1 MHERIIAVELM
12 GKSLEIFEKTDIQM
26 HEPLPWADWFNEN
39 WIKLA
44 MNHKM
49 SVLWINF
56 LINELKTFFDILHYQ
71 VSKVG
76 VCFLKRIQ
84 GHYLLEPLGD
94 CNLSKYR
101 INQVA
106 SIFRWAKGIR
116 YNPRKIDYEHS
127 FGAMPLETRDL

>member
-1 MHERIIAVELM
+1 
-12 GKSLEIFEKTDIQM
+12 M

-56 LINELKTFFDILHYQ
+56 LINELNTFFAILQYQ
-71 VSKVG
+71 VSNVG
-76 VCFLKRIQ
+76 ECSLKRIQ
-84 GHYLLEPLGD
+84 GHFLLEPLGD
-94 CNLSKYR
+94 CNSSKYR

-106 SIFRWAKGIR
+106 SIFRWANGIR
-116 YNPRKIDYEHS
+116 YNLQKIVYENS

>member
-1 MHERIIAVELM
+1 MQKRIRAVELM
-12 GKSLEIFEKTDIQM
+12 GKSLEIFEKTDLQM
-26 HEPLPWADWFNEN
+26 LEQLPWADWFNEN

-44 MNHKM
+44 MNHIM

-56 LINELKTFFDILHYQ
+56 LINELNTFFAILDYQ

-76 VCFLKRIQ
+76 ECFLKRIQ
-84 GHYLLEPLGD
+84 GHFLLEPLGD

>member
-1 MHERIIAVELM
+1 MQERIRAVELM
-12 GKSLEIFEKTDIQM
+12 GKSLGIFEKTDFQM
-26 HEPLPWADWFNEN
+26 LEPLPWADWFNEN

-56 LINELKTFFDILHYQ
+56 LINELNTFFAILHYQ
-71 VSKVG
+71 VSNVG
-76 VCFLKRIQ
+76 ECFLKRIQ
-84 GHYLLEPLGD
+84 GHFLLEPLGD

>member
-1 MHERIIAVELM
+1 MHERIRAEELM
-12 GKSLEIFEKTDIQM
+12 GKNLGIFEKTDFQM

-56 LINELKTFFDILHYQ
+56 LINELNTFFAILHYQ
-71 VSKVG
+71 VSNVG
-76 VCFLKRIQ
+76 ECFLKRKQ

>member
-1 MHERIIAVELM
+1 MFA
-12 GKSLEIFEKTDIQM
+12 
-26 HEPLPWADWFNEN
+26 
-39 WIKLA
+39 
-44 MNHKM
+44 
-49 SVLWINF
+49 
-56 LINELKTFFDILHYQ
+56 ILHYQ
-71 VSKVG
+71 VSNVG
-76 VCFLKRIQ
+76 ECFLKRIQ
-84 GHYLLEPLGD
+84 GHFLLEPLGD

>member
-1 MHERIIAVELM
+1 MQERIRAVVLM
-12 GKSLEIFEKTDIQM
+12 WKSLRIFEKTDFQM
-26 HEPLPWADWFNEN
+26 HEPLSWADWFNEN

-49 SVLWINF
+49 CVLWINF
-56 LINELKTFFDILHYQ
+56 LINELKTFFAILDYQ
-71 VSKVG
+71 VSKVRE
-76 VCFLKRIQ
+76 CFLKRIQ
-84 GHYLLEPLGD
+84 GHFLLEPLGD

-101 INQVA
+101 IDHVA

>member
-1 MHERIIAVELM
+1 MQKRIRAVELM
-12 GKSLEIFEKTDIQM
+12 GKSLGIFEKTDFQM

-56 LINELKTFFDILHYQ
+56 LINELNTFFANLHYQ
-71 VSKVG
+71 VSNVG
-76 VCFLKRIQ
+76 ECFLKRIQ
-84 GHYLLEPLGD
+84 GHFLLEPLGD

-116 YNPRKIDYEHS
+116 YNPRKIDHEHS
-127 FGAMPLETRDL
+127 FGAMPLETKDL

>member
-1 MHERIIAVELM
+1 MQKRIRAVELM
-12 GKSLEIFEKTDIQM
+12 GKSLEIFEKTDLQM
-26 HEPLPWADWFNEN
+26 LEQLPWADWFNEN

-56 LINELKTFFDILHYQ
+56 LINELNTFFAILHYQ
-71 VSKVG
+71 VSNVG
-76 VCFLKRIQ
+76 ECFLKRIQ
-84 GHYLLEPLGD
+84 GHFLLEPLGD

>member
-1 MHERIIAVELM
+1 MQERIRAVELM
-12 GKSLEIFEKTDIQM
+12 GKSLGIFEKTDFQM

-49 SVLWINF
+49 SVLWINS
-56 LINELKTFFDILHYQ
+56 LINELNTFFAILHYQ
-71 VSKVG
+71 VSNVG
-76 VCFLKRIQ
+76 ECFLKRIQ
-84 GHYLLEPLGD
+84 GHFLLEPLGD

-127 FGAMPLETRDL
+127 FGAMPLETRVL

>member
-1 MHERIIAVELM
+1 MYERIRAVELM
-12 GKSLEIFEKTDIQM
+12 GKNLGIFEKTDFQM
-26 HEPLPWADWFNEN
+26 HQPLPWADWFNEN

-44 MNHKM
+44 LNHKM

-56 LINELKTFFDILHYQ
+56 LINELNTFFVILHYQ

-76 VCFLKRIQ
+76 ECFLKRIQ

-94 CNLSKYR
+94 CNLSKYQ

>member
-1 MHERIIAVELM
+1 MHERIRAVELM
-12 GKSLEIFEKTDIQM
+12 GKSLGIFKKTDFQI

-56 LINELKTFFDILHYQ
+56 LINELNTFFAILHYQ
-71 VSKVG
+71 VSNVG
-76 VCFLKRIQ
+76 ECFLKRIQ
-84 GHYLLEPLGD
+84 GHFLLEPLGD

>member
-1 MHERIIAVELM
+1 MQERIRAVELM
-12 GKSLEIFEKTDIQM
+12 GKSLGIFEKTDFQM
-26 HEPLPWADWFNEN
+26 HEPLSWADWFNEN

-56 LINELKTFFDILHYQ
+56 LINELNTFFAILHYQ
-71 VSKVG
+71 VSNVG
-76 VCFLKRIQ
+76 ECFLKRIQ
-84 GHYLLEPLGD
+84 GHFLLEPLGD

-101 INQVA
+101 IDQVA